1 MNNTNTKE
9 ENEMKN
15 LHNRIYSDIQ
25 PSQKDV
31 MALIKKWGYLAKFG
45 DGQVEIY
52 PKGKRGL
59 CSYFA
64 SDKQDAV
71 RTARE
76 EAIAAFRA
84 NLEATGLEV
93 WQRDALASWFA
104 RMGIQWRD
112 ALYNAWFTGNY
123 QGSAVSSE
131 LQALRN
137 SRDGYRLI
145 AAI

>member
-1 MNNTNTKE
+1 MIN
-9 ENEMKN
+9 
-15 LHNRIYSDIQ
+15 IYSDI
-25 PSQKDV
+25 PLTQKDV
-31 MALIKKWGYLAKFG
+31 KTLLKRWGYLAKFG
-45 DGQVEIY
+45 DGEVEIY
-52 PKGKRGL
+52 AKGKRGS

-64 SDKQDAV
+64 SDNQDAV

-84 NLEATGLEV
+84 NLEATGLEL
-93 WQRDALASWFA
+93 WQRDALASWFE
-104 RMGIQWRD
+104 RTGIQWRD
-112 ALYNAWFTGNY
+112 ALHDAWCTGNY
-123 QGSAVSSE
+123 RGSAVSAD